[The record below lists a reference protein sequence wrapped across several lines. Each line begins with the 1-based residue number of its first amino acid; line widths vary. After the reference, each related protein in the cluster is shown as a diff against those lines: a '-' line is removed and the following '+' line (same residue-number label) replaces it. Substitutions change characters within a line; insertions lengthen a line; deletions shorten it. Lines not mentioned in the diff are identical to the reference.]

1 MDEDE
6 EDVTAMRVY
15 GLDNNN
21 ENVCVRIDNFT
32 PFVYLELPENVPWTA
47 SKAQQ
52 VGNKLDTMLGD
63 RKPLVKRL
71 MYKKRLYYAHLD
83 QKGRR
88 KKFPYLFLSFSHQSD
103 IRNMSY
109 KIRRPLNIIGI
120 GNIKVKMHEQDAS
133 PILQFVSY
141 RNVSTAGWIDFVG
154 KRIGKDDQIT
164 RCDHEFKVR
173 WKNVTPNTIPTVAA
187 PLIMGF
193 DIEVNSTNP
202 SAMPKAEKPG
212 DKVFQISCV
221 LFRHGDDEKNME
233 KCLLTL
239 GEPDPKTVGEDTEI
253 YMYETEHDL
262 LIGYTEF
269 IQEKNPNIIVGYNI
283 LNFDIPYMIDRAK
296 MNYCIFDFDQQGFN
310 RYGHAKE
317 KTIKWSSSAYG
328 NQTFQFLDAEG
339 RLYVDLLPLVKR
351 DYKMDNYKL
360 KTISTFFLGCVDP
373 NTPILTW
380 GGSKKLAKDIQ
391 IGDELIGD
399 DGTKRTV
406 QDICEGVD
414 DMYEIYQHKFD
425 NYIVNSQ
432 HILTFKISGHCSIYW
447 LDKKKMW
454 TMGWLD
460 MNKRK
465 FRFKSMSTTR
475 TTKTKEDVYED
486 MVKYRNTLDTNDILE
501 IKVKD
506 YLTLPD
512 SVKNK
517 LKGYKTSG
525 VQWKHQDVPI
535 DPYIF
540 GMWLGD
546 GDSDGRGFASQDKEL
561 IEKWESW
568 CSNNNAK
575 FEHSKRYNYRIKH
588 ISGKRCTPPLK
599 TILKK
604 HELFNNKHIPSIYLQ
619 NDRKTRL
626 SLLAGLIDTDGY
638 VGSNGRC
645 IIITQVRKELSEQI
659 LYLARSLGMSA
670 FCKKRHTK
678 WTWNNETK
686 YGYAYEVAISGEG
699 LEDIPTILGYKKCLK
714 RQQKK
719 DALVSGIKITH
730 IGKGPFNGWQIDGN
744 ERFLLGDFT
753 VTHNSTKDPL
763 SVKGIFKCY
772 RIGIKNKD
780 GVYSRQAQKAMG
792 IVGKYCLCEN
802 TRVSG
807 KHGSIPIENLYGENL
822 EVLSWNEKTDKLE
835 ISVQSNFFDN
845 GKKECIELE
854 LEDGRTIICTPD
866 HKLVTENGWINA
878 DDIPVG
884 GKVKVGPIL
893 PEVELDTNETIY
905 ARVLGYMIT
914 DGHISKQRCVGY
926 FGNLLDAQVFCDD
939 IKTLCGI
946 KPEIRKKSLDNCWLV
961 SLPKNMKYKLLT
973 ENWIKGGNRTGSK
986 ELLPDVSKW
995 SKSQIREFIAGM
1007 FGGDGWC
1014 PCYNK
1019 GDDKF
1024 TPIGLTQSRNNKNDI
1039 DEYVE
1044 KLSNMLKMFDISSSI
1059 RIAKRDNLFIGSLS
1073 LSMHDIEKFVTTIGY
1088 RYCYHKTIRSSI
1100 ATFYYRIKNKAIR
1113 AYKQFYDQVITSDMS
1128 IAGAYREY
1136 VNRYTYAPT
1145 YGTMKSWARKGF
1157 PTGRPDQACRSFPKV
1172 GQFLNRINVIKLF
1185 EGDDYHSYSLD
1196 KNCDTLPTFEL
1207 SLISKKSV
1215 GIKQV
1220 YDITVEDTH
1229 SFLANGIVAHNCVQD
1244 SALVIRLFNKLQT
1257 WIGLCEMAKTCNVP
1271 IFYLYTQG
1279 QQIKVYSQ
1287 LYKYCFT
1294 EDTKVSL
1301 VHGNVPIKM
1310 LEKNKDKVLSWDEKT
1325 DQIIQSKQVRFFN
1338 NGKHDCISLEF
1349 EDGRTITCTPDHL
1362 FADTNGKWIKAFDI
1376 KLGSRV
1382 KIGPVL
1388 PDVSIDTYETI
1399 LARILGYIVT
1409 DGHMSKHRNKSCA
1422 FLGTLLDADIFA
1434 NDIEKL
1440 CRFKPKIKKDTCKSN
1455 CFTVGIPVKVVDMI
1469 NNIDGIYCG
1478 NRTTSSNTCL
1488 PTDLAYWNK
1497 DRLRE
1502 FLGGLFGGDGWSCS
1516 YNKITNSFTQVGFT
1530 QSRTGEN
1537 CLQDY
1542 FQILASCL
1550 EKFDIQSKYNII
1562 LKNNNYV
1569 GSLIIQGTQ
1578 NLYNFVDKIGYRY
1591 CYNKTMRTSVAYMY
1605 YKLKDRVK
1613 KDKQDLFNRIL
1624 SLKNSGL
1631 TITMAYKKAIQN
1643 IPTSEYMPTV
1653 KSYIRYIKNGFV
1665 PHTNIVSYKFIKV
1678 SEFIELTGSNK
1689 CFMNEESYH
1698 SHQITKTQTY
1708 IPTFSLKLVGR
1719 KEELKQTVYDIEV
1732 ENTHSFMANGVVVHN
1747 CMYKN
1752 FVVEKD
1758 GYVPKDN
1765 EHYVGATV
1773 FEPKAGVYDRV
1784 IPFDFASLY
1793 PTTIIAYN
1801 IDYSTLVT
1809 DPSVPDSDCHV
1820 MEWEDHVG
1828 CLTKGTKITLGEYS
1842 MNIEDLTN
1850 YSDKILAYDGKNGLD
1865 YFNQTNFFDQGMKE
1879 CIELTFND
1887 GSTLKCTPDHRLLV
1901 GDGQWVEAQD
1911 IKLCQDKVNIGYS
1924 PPVYDISDKVLVID
1938 DYVFRG
1944 RELIIFYKLLGLLCA
1959 DGYCTKGR
1967 TILYSGHQI
1976 DIQNITRDL
1985 EYITKD
1991 KKSYSIRKEN
2001 YGWGIV
2007 IKGRFGEILRDLDG
2021 MLWGKKSTQKRT
2033 LPSILKNA
2041 SKGELCAFLSGLM
2054 GGDGHTFS
2062 FSEKAQSLGSIKLS
2076 WTSEDENI
2084 LDPIFNQLQEYF
2096 TKCGVQT
2103 SVYRIKTQTFIGI
2116 KSEDTLKFQEKIGF
2130 SYCVHK
2136 SMRLEAGCS
2145 YLRYREKTWEQ
2156 QKYIVERVSELKTT
2170 MSLEDATKKVVNDV
2184 KTNFPV
2190 YNEYYA
2196 NPSKSQIIDLL
2207 RAKKKWDKPMFSRE
2221 HFPGPIEYMTKINAL
2236 NIFDSYGVNKEE
2248 KSLPCIQ
2255 KTVIYKQ
2262 NIGIQQ
2268 TYDLE
2273 VESSHSFVA
2282 DGIVVHNCEHD
2293 KSVRKTKPK
2302 HVMCDKRYF
2311 RFLKEPKG
2319 VMPTVLQNL
2328 LDARAHTRKQIKVIN
2343 KILDKKDIDE
2353 KECKMVEELI
2363 PDVLKILTEK
2373 KKIATQR
2380 KDELKTL
2387 TEVLEKR
2394 QLAYKVSANSMY
2406 GAMGVTRG
2414 YLPFM
2419 PGAMATTAMGRK
2431 NIGIVAETIPKKFG
2445 GKLIYGDTDTLL
2457 PDSPLIVKNKN
2468 GDIEYRTMEEL
2479 SNGDWKLTI
2488 TGKEISPSQDGLLV
2502 WSDVGFTPIK
2512 YVIRHA
2518 ITKPLIRVTTHVG
2531 SVECTLDHSLL
2542 WENGEVAK
2550 ASDVKIGSKLCISEM
2565 PLPIDT
2571 PETPIYPNNL
2581 TNEKIK
2587 EYIIP
2592 DVFLCD
2598 SGLSAELAFAW
2609 GLFYADGSCGKYG
2622 TPSGIKTSWAINNKD
2637 DTLLDRCLNIL
2648 NKHEQ
2653 DLNFIIIDTMKSSG
2667 VNKLVPR
2674 SKNTYGCIVPFVNK
2688 YRNMFYDQ
2696 RRSKRIPN
2704 IIFNSPFEIRQ
2715 SFFMGYYAGDGSKK
2729 DPAISCSNKGAIGS
2743 AGLFYLMKTI
2753 GYKVSVN
2760 VRKDKPNIYK
2770 LTGSTPKEKFRYCSN
2785 QVKKIEPTSILNSII
2800 PLEKPIDFIPQPE
2813 YIYDIETENHHFAAG
2828 VGQLVVH
2835 NSNYIVFPHLET
2847 AAENWDH
2854 ALHVATEMTK
2864 MFPAPI
2870 CLEFE
2875 NEIYWRFFI
2884 LTKKRY
2890 MYKKCMRDGVVDEKI
2905 GKKGVL
2911 LARRDNSMFIR
2922 NAYETLIMMV
2932 FNRKTR
2938 EEILFYIIDIINKLC
2953 SHFYSYKDFIV
2964 TKSIGSHGGGQV
2976 VPFINE
2982 KGQKKGKMGDY
2993 TVPLL
2998 STEPKERERQFK
3010 LKNCNNAKDYYTHC
3024 LPAVV
3029 QLAERMRQRG
3039 QRVDPG
3045 TRLEYV
3051 ISDQGGHKAKQY
3063 VKVEDAIYFSQHSSV
3078 LKLDY
3083 MYYMKLMANPF
3094 DDVLNVLYNVDDG
3107 SKNAFQ
3113 KDFVLKQY
3121 KFRLNVR
3128 TKVLNELK
3136 DLIAHTVTFGK

>member
-52 VGNKLDTMLGD
+52 VGNKLDAMLGD

-360 KTISTFFLGCVDP
+360 KTISTFFLG
-373 NTPILTW
+373 
-380 GGSKKLAKDIQ
+380 S
-391 IGDELIGD
+391 
-399 DGTKRTV
+399 
-406 QDICEGVD
+406 
-414 DMYEIYQHKFD
+414 
-425 NYIVNSQ
+425 
-432 HILTFKISGHCSIYW
+432 
-447 LDKKKMW
+447 
-454 TMGWLD
+454 
-460 MNKRK
+460 
-465 FRFKSMSTTR
+465 
-475 TTKTKEDVYED
+475 TKE
-486 MVKYRNTLDTNDILE
+486 
-501 IKVKD
+501 
-506 YLTLPD
+506 
-512 SVKNK
+512 
-517 LKGYKTSG
+517 
-525 VQWKHQDVPI
+525 
-535 DPYIF
+535 
-540 GMWLGD
+540 
-546 GDSDGRGFASQDKEL
+546 
-561 IEKWESW
+561 
-568 CSNNNAK
+568 
-575 FEHSKRYNYRIKH
+575 
-588 ISGKRCTPPLK
+588 
-599 TILKK
+599 
-604 HELFNNKHIPSIYLQ
+604 
-619 NDRKTRL
+619 
-626 SLLAGLIDTDGY
+626 
-638 VGSNGRC
+638 
-645 IIITQVRKELSEQI
+645 
-659 LYLARSLGMSA
+659 
-670 FCKKRHTK
+670 
-678 WTWNNETK
+678 
-686 YGYAYEVAISGEG
+686 
-699 LEDIPTILGYKKCLK
+699 
-714 RQQKK
+714 
-719 DALVSGIKITH
+719 
-730 IGKGPFNGWQIDGN
+730 
-744 ERFLLGDFT
+744 
-753 VTHNSTKDPL
+753 PL

-961 SLPKNMKYKLLT
+961 SLPKNMKYKLLA

-1024 TPIGLTQSRNNKNDI
+1024 TPIGLTQSRNNKDDI

-1516 YNKITNSFTQVGFT
+1516 YNKITNSFTQLGFT
-1530 QSRTGEN
+1530 QSRTDEN

-1653 KSYIRYIKNGFV
+1653 KSYMRYIKNGFV

-1752 FVVEKD
+1752 IVVEKD

-1828 CLTKGTKITLGEYS
+1828 
-1842 MNIEDLTN
+1842 
-1850 YSDKILAYDGKNGLD
+1850 
-1865 YFNQTNFFDQGMKE
+1865 
-1879 CIELTFND
+1879 
-1887 GSTLKCTPDHRLLV
+1887 
-1901 GDGQWVEAQD
+1901 
-1911 IKLCQDKVNIGYS
+1911 
-1924 PPVYDISDKVLVID
+1924 
-1938 DYVFRG
+1938 
-1944 RELIIFYKLLGLLCA
+1944 
-1959 DGYCTKGR
+1959 
-1967 TILYSGHQI
+1967 
-1976 DIQNITRDL
+1976 
-1985 EYITKD
+1985 
-1991 KKSYSIRKEN
+1991 
-2001 YGWGIV
+2001 
-2007 IKGRFGEILRDLDG
+2007 
-2021 MLWGKKSTQKRT
+2021 
-2033 LPSILKNA
+2033 
-2041 SKGELCAFLSGLM
+2041 
-2054 GGDGHTFS
+2054 
-2062 FSEKAQSLGSIKLS
+2062 
-2076 WTSEDENI
+2076 
-2084 LDPIFNQLQEYF
+2084 
-2096 TKCGVQT
+2096 
-2103 SVYRIKTQTFIGI
+2103 
-2116 KSEDTLKFQEKIGF
+2116 
-2130 SYCVHK
+2130 
-2136 SMRLEAGCS
+2136 
-2145 YLRYREKTWEQ
+2145 
-2156 QKYIVERVSELKTT
+2156 
-2170 MSLEDATKKVVNDV
+2170 
-2184 KTNFPV
+2184 
-2190 YNEYYA
+2190 
-2196 NPSKSQIIDLL
+2196 
-2207 RAKKKWDKPMFSRE
+2207 
-2221 HFPGPIEYMTKINAL
+2221 
-2236 NIFDSYGVNKEE
+2236 
-2248 KSLPCIQ
+2248 
-2255 KTVIYKQ
+2255 
-2262 NIGIQQ
+2262 
-2268 TYDLE
+2268 
-2273 VESSHSFVA
+2273 
-2282 DGIVVHNCEHD
+2282 CEHD

-2373 KKIATQR
+2373 KKIPTQR

-2445 GKLIYGDTDTLL
+2445 GKLIYGDTD
-2457 PDSPLIVKNKN
+2457 
-2468 GDIEYRTMEEL
+2468 
-2479 SNGDWKLTI
+2479 
-2488 TGKEISPSQDGLLV
+2488 
-2502 WSDVGFTPIK
+2502 
-2512 YVIRHA
+2512 
-2518 ITKPLIRVTTHVG
+2518 
-2531 SVECTLDHSLL
+2531 
-2542 WENGEVAK
+2542 
-2550 ASDVKIGSKLCISEM
+2550 
-2565 PLPIDT
+2565 
-2571 PETPIYPNNL
+2571 
-2581 TNEKIK
+2581 
-2587 EYIIP
+2587 
-2592 DVFLCD
+2592 
-2598 SGLSAELAFAW
+2598 
-2609 GLFYADGSCGKYG
+2609 
-2622 TPSGIKTSWAINNKD
+2622 
-2637 DTLLDRCLNIL
+2637 
-2648 NKHEQ
+2648 
-2653 DLNFIIIDTMKSSG
+2653 
-2667 VNKLVPR
+2667 
-2674 SKNTYGCIVPFVNK
+2674 
-2688 YRNMFYDQ
+2688 
-2696 RRSKRIPN
+2696 
-2704 IIFNSPFEIRQ
+2704 
-2715 SFFMGYYAGDGSKK
+2715 
-2729 DPAISCSNKGAIGS
+2729 
-2743 AGLFYLMKTI
+2743 
-2753 GYKVSVN
+2753 
-2760 VRKDKPNIYK
+2760 
-2770 LTGSTPKEKFRYCSN
+2770 
-2785 QVKKIEPTSILNSII
+2785 
-2800 PLEKPIDFIPQPE
+2800 
-2813 YIYDIETENHHFAAG
+2813 
-2828 VGQLVVH
+2828 
-2835 NSNYIVFPHLET
+2835 SNYIVFPHLET

-2854 ALHVATEMTK
+2854 ALHVATEVTK
-2864 MFPAPI
+2864 MFPTPI

-2964 TKSIGSHGGGQV
+2964 TKSIGNHGGGQV

-3136 DLIAHTVTFGK
+3136 DLIAPTVTFGK

>member
-1 MDEDE
+1 MEKFTMFPYSWHMDEDE

-52 VGNKLDTMLGD
+52 VGNKLDAMLGD

-360 KTISTFFLGCVDP
+360 KTISTLFLG
-373 NTPILTW
+373 
-380 GGSKKLAKDIQ
+380 
-391 IGDELIGD
+391 
-399 DGTKRTV
+399 
-406 QDICEGVD
+406 
-414 DMYEIYQHKFD
+414 
-425 NYIVNSQ
+425 
-432 HILTFKISGHCSIYW
+432 
-447 LDKKKMW
+447 
-454 TMGWLD
+454 
-460 MNKRK
+460 
-465 FRFKSMSTTR
+465 
-475 TTKTKEDVYED
+475 
-486 MVKYRNTLDTNDILE
+486 
-501 IKVKD
+501 
-506 YLTLPD
+506 
-512 SVKNK
+512 
-517 LKGYKTSG
+517 
-525 VQWKHQDVPI
+525 
-535 DPYIF
+535 
-540 GMWLGD
+540 
-546 GDSDGRGFASQDKEL
+546 
-561 IEKWESW
+561 
-568 CSNNNAK
+568 
-575 FEHSKRYNYRIKH
+575 
-588 ISGKRCTPPLK
+588 
-599 TILKK
+599 
-604 HELFNNKHIPSIYLQ
+604 
-619 NDRKTRL
+619 
-626 SLLAGLIDTDGY
+626 
-638 VGSNGRC
+638 
-645 IIITQVRKELSEQI
+645 
-659 LYLARSLGMSA
+659 
-670 FCKKRHTK
+670 
-678 WTWNNETK
+678 
-686 YGYAYEVAISGEG
+686 
-699 LEDIPTILGYKKCLK
+699 
-714 RQQKK
+714 
-719 DALVSGIKITH
+719 
-730 IGKGPFNGWQIDGN
+730 
-744 ERFLLGDFT
+744 
-753 VTHNSTKDPL
+753 STKDPL

-792 IVGKYCLCEN
+792 IVGKY
-802 TRVSG
+802 
-807 KHGSIPIENLYGENL
+807 
-822 EVLSWNEKTDKLE
+822 
-835 ISVQSNFFDN
+835 
-845 GKKECIELE
+845 
-854 LEDGRTIICTPD
+854 
-866 HKLVTENGWINA
+866 
-878 DDIPVG
+878 
-884 GKVKVGPIL
+884 
-893 PEVELDTNETIY
+893 
-905 ARVLGYMIT
+905 
-914 DGHISKQRCVGY
+914 
-926 FGNLLDAQVFCDD
+926 
-939 IKTLCGI
+939 
-946 KPEIRKKSLDNCWLV
+946 
-961 SLPKNMKYKLLT
+961 
-973 ENWIKGGNRTGSK
+973 
-986 ELLPDVSKW
+986 
-995 SKSQIREFIAGM
+995 
-1007 FGGDGWC
+1007 
-1014 PCYNK
+1014 
-1019 GDDKF
+1019 
-1024 TPIGLTQSRNNKNDI
+1024 
-1039 DEYVE
+1039 
-1044 KLSNMLKMFDISSSI
+1044 
-1059 RIAKRDNLFIGSLS
+1059 
-1073 LSMHDIEKFVTTIGY
+1073 
-1088 RYCYHKTIRSSI
+1088 
-1100 ATFYYRIKNKAIR
+1100 
-1113 AYKQFYDQVITSDMS
+1113 
-1128 IAGAYREY
+1128 
-1136 VNRYTYAPT
+1136 
-1145 YGTMKSWARKGF
+1145 
-1157 PTGRPDQACRSFPKV
+1157 
-1172 GQFLNRINVIKLF
+1172 
-1185 EGDDYHSYSLD
+1185 
-1196 KNCDTLPTFEL
+1196 
-1207 SLISKKSV
+1207 
-1215 GIKQV
+1215 
-1220 YDITVEDTH
+1220 
-1229 SFLANGIVAHNCVQD
+1229 CVQD

-1469 NNIDGIYCG
+1469 NNIDGIYCD

-1488 PTDLAYWNK
+1488 PTDLAYWNN

-1530 QSRTGEN
+1530 QSRTDEN

-1653 KSYIRYIKNGFV
+1653 KSYMRYIKNGFV

-1924 PPVYDISDKVLVID
+1924 PPVYDISDEVLVID

-2076 WTSEDENI
+2076 WTSEDENM

-2156 QKYIVERVSELKTT
+2156 QKYIVERVRELKTT

-2248 KSLPCIQ
+2248 KSVPCIQ

-2363 PDVLKILTEK
+2363 PDVLKTLTEK
-2373 KKIATQR
+2373 KKIPTQR

-2445 GKLIYGDTDTLL
+2445 GKLIYGDTD
-2457 PDSPLIVKNKN
+2457 
-2468 GDIEYRTMEEL
+2468 
-2479 SNGDWKLTI
+2479 
-2488 TGKEISPSQDGLLV
+2488 
-2502 WSDVGFTPIK
+2502 
-2512 YVIRHA
+2512 
-2518 ITKPLIRVTTHVG
+2518 
-2531 SVECTLDHSLL
+2531 
-2542 WENGEVAK
+2542 
-2550 ASDVKIGSKLCISEM
+2550 
-2565 PLPIDT
+2565 
-2571 PETPIYPNNL
+2571 
-2581 TNEKIK
+2581 
-2587 EYIIP
+2587 
-2592 DVFLCD
+2592 
-2598 SGLSAELAFAW
+2598 
-2609 GLFYADGSCGKYG
+2609 
-2622 TPSGIKTSWAINNKD
+2622 
-2637 DTLLDRCLNIL
+2637 
-2648 NKHEQ
+2648 
-2653 DLNFIIIDTMKSSG
+2653 
-2667 VNKLVPR
+2667 
-2674 SKNTYGCIVPFVNK
+2674 
-2688 YRNMFYDQ
+2688 
-2696 RRSKRIPN
+2696 
-2704 IIFNSPFEIRQ
+2704 
-2715 SFFMGYYAGDGSKK
+2715 
-2729 DPAISCSNKGAIGS
+2729 
-2743 AGLFYLMKTI
+2743 
-2753 GYKVSVN
+2753 
-2760 VRKDKPNIYK
+2760 
-2770 LTGSTPKEKFRYCSN
+2770 
-2785 QVKKIEPTSILNSII
+2785 
-2800 PLEKPIDFIPQPE
+2800 
-2813 YIYDIETENHHFAAG
+2813 
-2828 VGQLVVH
+2828 
-2835 NSNYIVFPHLET
+2835 SNYIVFPHLET

-2854 ALHVATEMTK
+2854 ALHVATEVTK

-2875 NEIYWRFFI
+2875 KEIYWRFFI

-3128 TKVLNELK
+3128 AKVLNELK
-3136 DLIAHTVTFGK
+3136 DLIAPTVTFGK

>member
-1 MDEDE
+1 MEKFTMFPYSWHMDEDE
-6 EDVTAMRVY
+6 EDVTAIRVY

-32 PFVYLELPENVPWTA
+32 PFVYLELPENVPWTD

-52 VGNKLDTMLGD
+52 VGNKLDAMLGD

-360 KTISTFFLGCVDP
+360 KTISTFFLG
-373 NTPILTW
+373 
-380 GGSKKLAKDIQ
+380 
-391 IGDELIGD
+391 
-399 DGTKRTV
+399 
-406 QDICEGVD
+406 
-414 DMYEIYQHKFD
+414 
-425 NYIVNSQ
+425 
-432 HILTFKISGHCSIYW
+432 
-447 LDKKKMW
+447 
-454 TMGWLD
+454 
-460 MNKRK
+460 
-465 FRFKSMSTTR
+465 
-475 TTKTKEDVYED
+475 
-486 MVKYRNTLDTNDILE
+486 
-501 IKVKD
+501 
-506 YLTLPD
+506 
-512 SVKNK
+512 
-517 LKGYKTSG
+517 
-525 VQWKHQDVPI
+525 
-535 DPYIF
+535 
-540 GMWLGD
+540 
-546 GDSDGRGFASQDKEL
+546 
-561 IEKWESW
+561 
-568 CSNNNAK
+568 
-575 FEHSKRYNYRIKH
+575 
-588 ISGKRCTPPLK
+588 
-599 TILKK
+599 
-604 HELFNNKHIPSIYLQ
+604 
-619 NDRKTRL
+619 
-626 SLLAGLIDTDGY
+626 
-638 VGSNGRC
+638 
-645 IIITQVRKELSEQI
+645 
-659 LYLARSLGMSA
+659 
-670 FCKKRHTK
+670 
-678 WTWNNETK
+678 
-686 YGYAYEVAISGEG
+686 
-699 LEDIPTILGYKKCLK
+699 
-714 RQQKK
+714 
-719 DALVSGIKITH
+719 
-730 IGKGPFNGWQIDGN
+730 
-744 ERFLLGDFT
+744 
-753 VTHNSTKDPL
+753 STKDPL

-961 SLPKNMKYKLLT
+961 SLPKNMKYKLLA

-1024 TPIGLTQSRNNKNDI
+1024 TPIGLTQSRNNKDDI

-1172 GQFLNRINVIKLF
+1172 GQFLNRMNVIKLF

-1244 SALVIRLFNKLQT
+1244 SALVIRLFNKLRT

-1287 LYKYCFT
+1287 LYKY
-1294 EDTKVSL
+1294 
-1301 VHGNVPIKM
+1301 
-1310 LEKNKDKVLSWDEKT
+1310 
-1325 DQIIQSKQVRFFN
+1325 
-1338 NGKHDCISLEF
+1338 
-1349 EDGRTITCTPDHL
+1349 
-1362 FADTNGKWIKAFDI
+1362 
-1376 KLGSRV
+1376 
-1382 KIGPVL
+1382 
-1388 PDVSIDTYETI
+1388 
-1399 LARILGYIVT
+1399 
-1409 DGHMSKHRNKSCA
+1409 
-1422 FLGTLLDADIFA
+1422 
-1434 NDIEKL
+1434 
-1440 CRFKPKIKKDTCKSN
+1440 
-1455 CFTVGIPVKVVDMI
+1455 
-1469 NNIDGIYCG
+1469 
-1478 NRTTSSNTCL
+1478 
-1488 PTDLAYWNK
+1488 
-1497 DRLRE
+1497 
-1502 FLGGLFGGDGWSCS
+1502 
-1516 YNKITNSFTQVGFT
+1516 
-1530 QSRTGEN
+1530 
-1537 CLQDY
+1537 
-1542 FQILASCL
+1542 
-1550 EKFDIQSKYNII
+1550 
-1562 LKNNNYV
+1562 
-1569 GSLIIQGTQ
+1569 
-1578 NLYNFVDKIGYRY
+1578 
-1591 CYNKTMRTSVAYMY
+1591 
-1605 YKLKDRVK
+1605 
-1613 KDKQDLFNRIL
+1613 
-1624 SLKNSGL
+1624 
-1631 TITMAYKKAIQN
+1631 
-1643 IPTSEYMPTV
+1643 
-1653 KSYIRYIKNGFV
+1653 
-1665 PHTNIVSYKFIKV
+1665 
-1678 SEFIELTGSNK
+1678 
-1689 CFMNEESYH
+1689 
-1698 SHQITKTQTY
+1698 
-1708 IPTFSLKLVGR
+1708 
-1719 KEELKQTVYDIEV
+1719 
-1732 ENTHSFMANGVVVHN
+1732 

-1828 CLTKGTKITLGEYS
+1828 
-1842 MNIEDLTN
+1842 
-1850 YSDKILAYDGKNGLD
+1850 
-1865 YFNQTNFFDQGMKE
+1865 
-1879 CIELTFND
+1879 
-1887 GSTLKCTPDHRLLV
+1887 
-1901 GDGQWVEAQD
+1901 
-1911 IKLCQDKVNIGYS
+1911 
-1924 PPVYDISDKVLVID
+1924 
-1938 DYVFRG
+1938 
-1944 RELIIFYKLLGLLCA
+1944 
-1959 DGYCTKGR
+1959 
-1967 TILYSGHQI
+1967 
-1976 DIQNITRDL
+1976 
-1985 EYITKD
+1985 
-1991 KKSYSIRKEN
+1991 
-2001 YGWGIV
+2001 
-2007 IKGRFGEILRDLDG
+2007 
-2021 MLWGKKSTQKRT
+2021 
-2033 LPSILKNA
+2033 
-2041 SKGELCAFLSGLM
+2041 
-2054 GGDGHTFS
+2054 
-2062 FSEKAQSLGSIKLS
+2062 
-2076 WTSEDENI
+2076 
-2084 LDPIFNQLQEYF
+2084 
-2096 TKCGVQT
+2096 
-2103 SVYRIKTQTFIGI
+2103 
-2116 KSEDTLKFQEKIGF
+2116 
-2130 SYCVHK
+2130 
-2136 SMRLEAGCS
+2136 
-2145 YLRYREKTWEQ
+2145 
-2156 QKYIVERVSELKTT
+2156 
-2170 MSLEDATKKVVNDV
+2170 
-2184 KTNFPV
+2184 
-2190 YNEYYA
+2190 
-2196 NPSKSQIIDLL
+2196 
-2207 RAKKKWDKPMFSRE
+2207 
-2221 HFPGPIEYMTKINAL
+2221 
-2236 NIFDSYGVNKEE
+2236 
-2248 KSLPCIQ
+2248 
-2255 KTVIYKQ
+2255 
-2262 NIGIQQ
+2262 
-2268 TYDLE
+2268 
-2273 VESSHSFVA
+2273 
-2282 DGIVVHNCEHD
+2282 CEHD

-2373 KKIATQR
+2373 KKIPTQR

-2587 EYIIP
+2587 EYVIP

-2622 TPSGIKTSWAINNKD
+2622 TPSGVKTSWAINNKD

-2854 ALHVATEMTK
+2854 ALHVATEVTK

-2964 TKSIGSHGGGQV
+2964 TKSVGSHGGGQV

-3136 DLIAHTVTFGK
+3136 DLIAPTVTFGK

>member
-52 VGNKLDTMLGD
+52 VGNKLDAMLGD

-109 KIRRPLNIIGI
+109 RIRRPLNIIGI

-133 PILQFVSY
+133 PILQFISY

-154 KRIGKDDQIT
+154 KRIGKDDKIT
-164 RCDHEFKVR
+164 LCDHEFKVR

-283 LNFDIPYMIDRAK
+283 LNFDIPYMINRAK
-296 MNYCIFDFDQQGFN
+296 MNYCIVDFDQQGFN

-414 DMYEIYQHKFD
+414 DMYEIHQHKFD

-432 HILTFKISGHCSIYW
+432 HILTFNISGNCNIYW

-454 TMGWLD
+454 TMDWFD

-475 TTKTKEDVYED
+475 TTKTKEEVYED

-546 GDSDGRGFASQDKEL
+546 GDSDGRGFTSQDKKL

-575 FEHSKRYNYRIKH
+575 VEHIQRYNYRIKH
-588 ISGKRCTPPLK
+588 ISEKRCTPPLK

-645 IIITQVRKELSEQI
+645 IIITQVKKELSEQI

-670 FCKKRHTK
+670 FCKERHTK
-678 WTWNNETK
+678 WTWNDTK
-686 YGYAYEVAISGEG
+686 YGYAYKVAISGEG

-780 GVYSRQAQKAMG
+780 GVYSRQAKKAMG
-792 IVGKYCLCEN
+792 IC
-802 TRVSG
+802 
-807 KHGSIPIENLYGENL
+807 
-822 EVLSWNEKTDKLE
+822 
-835 ISVQSNFFDN
+835 
-845 GKKECIELE
+845 
-854 LEDGRTIICTPD
+854 GR
-866 HKLVTENGWINA
+866 
-878 DDIPVG
+878 
-884 GKVKVGPIL
+884 
-893 PEVELDTNETIY
+893 Y
-905 ARVLGYMIT
+905 
-914 DGHISKQRCVGY
+914 
-926 FGNLLDAQVFCDD
+926 
-939 IKTLCGI
+939 
-946 KPEIRKKSLDNCWLV
+946 
-961 SLPKNMKYKLLT
+961 
-973 ENWIKGGNRTGSK
+973 
-986 ELLPDVSKW
+986 
-995 SKSQIREFIAGM
+995 
-1007 FGGDGWC
+1007 
-1014 PCYNK
+1014 
-1019 GDDKF
+1019 
-1024 TPIGLTQSRNNKNDI
+1024 
-1039 DEYVE
+1039 
-1044 KLSNMLKMFDISSSI
+1044 
-1059 RIAKRDNLFIGSLS
+1059 
-1073 LSMHDIEKFVTTIGY
+1073 
-1088 RYCYHKTIRSSI
+1088 
-1100 ATFYYRIKNKAIR
+1100 
-1113 AYKQFYDQVITSDMS
+1113 
-1128 IAGAYREY
+1128 
-1136 VNRYTYAPT
+1136 
-1145 YGTMKSWARKGF
+1145 
-1157 PTGRPDQACRSFPKV
+1157 
-1172 GQFLNRINVIKLF
+1172 
-1185 EGDDYHSYSLD
+1185 
-1196 KNCDTLPTFEL
+1196 
-1207 SLISKKSV
+1207 
-1215 GIKQV
+1215 
-1220 YDITVEDTH
+1220 
-1229 SFLANGIVAHNCVQD
+1229 CVQD

-1257 WIGLCEMAKTCNVP
+1257 WIGLCEMARTCNVP

-1310 LEKNKDKVLSWDEKT
+1310 LCKNKNKVLSWDEKT
-1325 DQIIQSKQVRFFN
+1325 DQIVQSNQERFFN
-1338 NGKHDCISLEF
+1338 NGKHNCISLEF

-1362 FADTNGKWIKAFDI
+1362 FAGADGKWVKAMDI

-1388 PDVSIDTYETI
+1388 PDISIDTHETI
-1399 LARILGYIVT
+1399 LSRILGYIIT
-1409 DGHMSKHRNKSCA
+1409 DGHISKHRNKSCA
-1422 FLGTLLDADIFA
+1422 FLGTMLDADIFA

-1440 CRFKPKIKKDTCKSN
+1440 CGFKPKIKKDTNKSN
-1455 CFTVGIPVKVVDMI
+1455 CFTVGIPVKVIDMI
-1469 NNIDGIYCG
+1469 NKIDGIYCG
-1478 NRTTSSNTCL
+1478 NRTTSTKTCL
-1488 PTDLAYWNK
+1488 PVNLLSWNK

-1530 QSRTGEN
+1530 QSRTYAS
-1537 CLQDY
+1537 CIHDY
-1542 FQILASCL
+1542 FQLLVSCL
-1550 EKFDIQSKYNII
+1550 EKFDIQSKYIII
-1562 LKNNNYV
+1562 LKNDNYV
-1569 GSLIIQGTQ
+1569 GSLTIQGVQ

-1605 YKLKDRVK
+1605 YKVRDQVK
-1613 KDKQDLFNRIL
+1613 KDKQVLFNKII
-1624 SLKNSGL
+1624 SFKNSGL
-1631 TITMAYKKAIQN
+1631 TIKTAYKNAIQN
-1643 IPTSEYMPTV
+1643 IPTSEYMPPL
-1653 KSYIRYIKNGFV
+1653 KSYMRYIKIGFV
-1665 PHTNIVSYKFIKV
+1665 PQTNIVSYNFIKV
-1678 SEFIELTGSNK
+1678 SEFLELTGSNK
-1689 CFMNEESYH
+1689 CFMNKELYN
-1698 SHQITKTQTY
+1698 SHIITKTQTSL
-1708 IPTFSLKLVGR
+1708 PTFSLKLVRR
-1719 KEELKQTVYDIEV
+1719 KEELNQTVYDIKV

-1747 CMYKN
+1747 CMYNN

-1758 GYVPKDN
+1758 GYIPKDN

-1784 IPFDFASLY
+1784 LPFDFASLY

-1809 DPSVPDSDCHV
+1809 DPSIPDSDCHV
-1820 MEWEDHVG
+1820 MEWEDH
-1828 CLTKGTKITLGEYS
+1828 C
-1842 MNIEDLTN
+1842 
-1850 YSDKILAYDGKNGLD
+1850 
-1865 YFNQTNFFDQGMKE
+1865 
-1879 CIELTFND
+1879 
-1887 GSTLKCTPDHRLLV
+1887 
-1901 GDGQWVEAQD
+1901 
-1911 IKLCQDKVNIGYS
+1911 
-1924 PPVYDISDKVLVID
+1924 
-1938 DYVFRG
+1938 
-1944 RELIIFYKLLGLLCA
+1944 
-1959 DGYCTKGR
+1959 
-1967 TILYSGHQI
+1967 
-1976 DIQNITRDL
+1976 
-1985 EYITKD
+1985 
-1991 KKSYSIRKEN
+1991 
-2001 YGWGIV
+2001 
-2007 IKGRFGEILRDLDG
+2007 
-2021 MLWGKKSTQKRT
+2021 
-2033 LPSILKNA
+2033 
-2041 SKGELCAFLSGLM
+2041 
-2054 GGDGHTFS
+2054 
-2062 FSEKAQSLGSIKLS
+2062 
-2076 WTSEDENI
+2076 
-2084 LDPIFNQLQEYF
+2084 
-2096 TKCGVQT
+2096 
-2103 SVYRIKTQTFIGI
+2103 
-2116 KSEDTLKFQEKIGF
+2116 
-2130 SYCVHK
+2130 
-2136 SMRLEAGCS
+2136 GCS
-2145 YLRYREKTWEQ
+2145 
-2156 QKYIVERVSELKTT
+2156 
-2170 MSLEDATKKVVNDV
+2170 
-2184 KTNFPV
+2184 
-2190 YNEYYA
+2190 
-2196 NPSKSQIIDLL
+2196 
-2207 RAKKKWDKPMFSRE
+2207 
-2221 HFPGPIEYMTKINAL
+2221 
-2236 NIFDSYGVNKEE
+2236 
-2248 KSLPCIQ
+2248 
-2255 KTVIYKQ
+2255 
-2262 NIGIQQ
+2262 
-2268 TYDLE
+2268 
-2273 VESSHSFVA
+2273 
-2282 DGIVVHNCEHD
+2282 HD

-2328 LDARAHTRKQIKVIN
+2328 LDARTHTRKQIKVIK
-2343 KILDKKDIDE
+2343 KIIGGDKIDE
-2353 KECKMVEELI
+2353 KEQDLVYELI
-2363 PDVLKILTEK
+2363 SDVLDMLKKDIEIPEK
-2373 KKIATQR
+2373 RCT
-2380 KDELKTL
+2380 DLKTL
-2387 TEVLEKR
+2387 MDVLNKR

-2419 PGAMATTAMGRK
+2419 PGAMCTTAMGRK
-2431 NIGIVAETIPKKFG
+2431 NIKIVAKTIPEKFG
-2445 GKLIYGDTDTLL
+2445 GELIYGDTD
-2457 PDSPLIVKNKN
+2457 
-2468 GDIEYRTMEEL
+2468 
-2479 SNGDWKLTI
+2479 
-2488 TGKEISPSQDGLLV
+2488 
-2502 WSDVGFTPIK
+2502 
-2512 YVIRHA
+2512 
-2518 ITKPLIRVTTHVG
+2518 
-2531 SVECTLDHSLL
+2531 
-2542 WENGEVAK
+2542 
-2550 ASDVKIGSKLCISEM
+2550 
-2565 PLPIDT
+2565 
-2571 PETPIYPNNL
+2571 
-2581 TNEKIK
+2581 
-2587 EYIIP
+2587 
-2592 DVFLCD
+2592 
-2598 SGLSAELAFAW
+2598 
-2609 GLFYADGSCGKYG
+2609 
-2622 TPSGIKTSWAINNKD
+2622 
-2637 DTLLDRCLNIL
+2637 
-2648 NKHEQ
+2648 
-2653 DLNFIIIDTMKSSG
+2653 
-2667 VNKLVPR
+2667 
-2674 SKNTYGCIVPFVNK
+2674 
-2688 YRNMFYDQ
+2688 
-2696 RRSKRIPN
+2696 
-2704 IIFNSPFEIRQ
+2704 
-2715 SFFMGYYAGDGSKK
+2715 
-2729 DPAISCSNKGAIGS
+2729 
-2743 AGLFYLMKTI
+2743 
-2753 GYKVSVN
+2753 
-2760 VRKDKPNIYK
+2760 
-2770 LTGSTPKEKFRYCSN
+2770 
-2785 QVKKIEPTSILNSII
+2785 
-2800 PLEKPIDFIPQPE
+2800 
-2813 YIYDIETENHHFAAG
+2813 
-2828 VGQLVVH
+2828 
-2835 NSNYIVFPHLET
+2835 SNYIIFPKLKT
-2847 AAENWDH
+2847 AEENWDY
-2854 ALHVATEMTK
+2854 AEHVASEVTK

-2870 CLEFE
+2870 KLEFE
-2875 NEIYWRFFI
+2875 EEIYWRFFI

-2890 MYKKCMRDGVVDEKI
+2890 MYKKCYRDGVVDQKI

-2922 NAYETLIMMV
+2922 NAYEELIMMV
-2932 FNRKTR
+2932 FNRATR
-2938 EEILFYIIDIINKLC
+2938 EEILYYVIDILNKLC
-2953 SHFYSYKDFIV
+2953 SHFYSYRDFVV

-2982 KGQKKGKMGDY
+2982 KGKKKGKMGDY

-2998 STEPKERERQFK
+2998 STEDKEMKRQFK
-3010 LKNCNNAKDYYTHC
+3010 LKNCNNKKDYYIHC

-3051 ISDQGGHKAKQY
+3051 ISSQGGHKAKQY
-3063 VKVEDAIYFSQHSSV
+3063 VKVEDATYFGQHSSV

-3083 MYYMKLMANPF
+3083 MYYLKLMGNPF
-3094 DDVLNVLYNVDDG
+3094 DDVLNILYDRDDG
-3107 SKNAFQ
+3107 SKYKFK
-3113 KDFVLKQY
+3113 KDLVLNQY
-3121 KFRLNVR
+3121 KYRLRVR
-3128 TKVLNELK
+3128 TKVLEDLTELFHPKITFRMNEYEY
-3136 DLIAHTVTFGK
+3136 

>member
-1 MDEDE
+1 MEKFTMFPYSWHMDEDE
-6 EDVTAMRVY
+6 EDFTAIRVY

-32 PFVYLELPENVPWTA
+32 PFVYLELPENVPWTV

-414 DMYEIYQHKFD
+414 DMYEIHQHKFD

-486 MVKYRNTLDTNDILE
+486 MVNYRNTLDTNDILE

-575 FEHSKRYNYRIKH
+575 VEHSKRYNYRIKH
-588 ISGKRCTPPLK
+588 ISGQRCTPPLK

-719 DALVSGIKITH
+719 DSLVSGIKITH
-730 IGKGPFNGWQIDGN
+730 IGKGSFNGWQIDGN

-835 ISVQSNFFDN
+835 ISVQSNFLDN

-961 SLPKNMKYKLLT
+961 SLPKNMKYKLLA

-1024 TPIGLTQSRNNKNDI
+1024 TPIGLTQSRNNKDDI

-1172 GQFLNRINVIKLF
+1172 GQFLNRMNVIKLF

-1244 SALVIRLFNKLQT
+1244 SALVIRLFNKLRT

-1287 LYKYCFT
+1287 LYKY
-1294 EDTKVSL
+1294 
-1301 VHGNVPIKM
+1301 
-1310 LEKNKDKVLSWDEKT
+1310 
-1325 DQIIQSKQVRFFN
+1325 
-1338 NGKHDCISLEF
+1338 
-1349 EDGRTITCTPDHL
+1349 
-1362 FADTNGKWIKAFDI
+1362 
-1376 KLGSRV
+1376 
-1382 KIGPVL
+1382 
-1388 PDVSIDTYETI
+1388 
-1399 LARILGYIVT
+1399 
-1409 DGHMSKHRNKSCA
+1409 
-1422 FLGTLLDADIFA
+1422 
-1434 NDIEKL
+1434 
-1440 CRFKPKIKKDTCKSN
+1440 
-1455 CFTVGIPVKVVDMI
+1455 
-1469 NNIDGIYCG
+1469 
-1478 NRTTSSNTCL
+1478 
-1488 PTDLAYWNK
+1488 
-1497 DRLRE
+1497 
-1502 FLGGLFGGDGWSCS
+1502 
-1516 YNKITNSFTQVGFT
+1516 
-1530 QSRTGEN
+1530 
-1537 CLQDY
+1537 
-1542 FQILASCL
+1542 
-1550 EKFDIQSKYNII
+1550 
-1562 LKNNNYV
+1562 
-1569 GSLIIQGTQ
+1569 
-1578 NLYNFVDKIGYRY
+1578 
-1591 CYNKTMRTSVAYMY
+1591 
-1605 YKLKDRVK
+1605 
-1613 KDKQDLFNRIL
+1613 
-1624 SLKNSGL
+1624 
-1631 TITMAYKKAIQN
+1631 
-1643 IPTSEYMPTV
+1643 
-1653 KSYIRYIKNGFV
+1653 
-1665 PHTNIVSYKFIKV
+1665 
-1678 SEFIELTGSNK
+1678 
-1689 CFMNEESYH
+1689 
-1698 SHQITKTQTY
+1698 
-1708 IPTFSLKLVGR
+1708 
-1719 KEELKQTVYDIEV
+1719 
-1732 ENTHSFMANGVVVHN
+1732 

-1828 CLTKGTKITLGEYS
+1828 
-1842 MNIEDLTN
+1842 
-1850 YSDKILAYDGKNGLD
+1850 
-1865 YFNQTNFFDQGMKE
+1865 
-1879 CIELTFND
+1879 
-1887 GSTLKCTPDHRLLV
+1887 
-1901 GDGQWVEAQD
+1901 
-1911 IKLCQDKVNIGYS
+1911 
-1924 PPVYDISDKVLVID
+1924 
-1938 DYVFRG
+1938 
-1944 RELIIFYKLLGLLCA
+1944 
-1959 DGYCTKGR
+1959 
-1967 TILYSGHQI
+1967 
-1976 DIQNITRDL
+1976 
-1985 EYITKD
+1985 
-1991 KKSYSIRKEN
+1991 
-2001 YGWGIV
+2001 
-2007 IKGRFGEILRDLDG
+2007 
-2021 MLWGKKSTQKRT
+2021 
-2033 LPSILKNA
+2033 
-2041 SKGELCAFLSGLM
+2041 
-2054 GGDGHTFS
+2054 
-2062 FSEKAQSLGSIKLS
+2062 
-2076 WTSEDENI
+2076 
-2084 LDPIFNQLQEYF
+2084 
-2096 TKCGVQT
+2096 
-2103 SVYRIKTQTFIGI
+2103 
-2116 KSEDTLKFQEKIGF
+2116 
-2130 SYCVHK
+2130 
-2136 SMRLEAGCS
+2136 
-2145 YLRYREKTWEQ
+2145 
-2156 QKYIVERVSELKTT
+2156 
-2170 MSLEDATKKVVNDV
+2170 
-2184 KTNFPV
+2184 
-2190 YNEYYA
+2190 
-2196 NPSKSQIIDLL
+2196 
-2207 RAKKKWDKPMFSRE
+2207 
-2221 HFPGPIEYMTKINAL
+2221 
-2236 NIFDSYGVNKEE
+2236 
-2248 KSLPCIQ
+2248 
-2255 KTVIYKQ
+2255 
-2262 NIGIQQ
+2262 
-2268 TYDLE
+2268 
-2273 VESSHSFVA
+2273 
-2282 DGIVVHNCEHD
+2282 CEHD

-2373 KKIATQR
+2373 KKIPTQR
-2380 KDELKTL
+2380 NDELKTL

-2445 GKLIYGDTDTLL
+2445 GKLIYGDTD
-2457 PDSPLIVKNKN
+2457 
-2468 GDIEYRTMEEL
+2468 
-2479 SNGDWKLTI
+2479 
-2488 TGKEISPSQDGLLV
+2488 
-2502 WSDVGFTPIK
+2502 
-2512 YVIRHA
+2512 
-2518 ITKPLIRVTTHVG
+2518 
-2531 SVECTLDHSLL
+2531 
-2542 WENGEVAK
+2542 
-2550 ASDVKIGSKLCISEM
+2550 
-2565 PLPIDT
+2565 
-2571 PETPIYPNNL
+2571 
-2581 TNEKIK
+2581 
-2587 EYIIP
+2587 
-2592 DVFLCD
+2592 
-2598 SGLSAELAFAW
+2598 
-2609 GLFYADGSCGKYG
+2609 
-2622 TPSGIKTSWAINNKD
+2622 
-2637 DTLLDRCLNIL
+2637 
-2648 NKHEQ
+2648 
-2653 DLNFIIIDTMKSSG
+2653 
-2667 VNKLVPR
+2667 
-2674 SKNTYGCIVPFVNK
+2674 
-2688 YRNMFYDQ
+2688 
-2696 RRSKRIPN
+2696 
-2704 IIFNSPFEIRQ
+2704 
-2715 SFFMGYYAGDGSKK
+2715 
-2729 DPAISCSNKGAIGS
+2729 
-2743 AGLFYLMKTI
+2743 
-2753 GYKVSVN
+2753 
-2760 VRKDKPNIYK
+2760 
-2770 LTGSTPKEKFRYCSN
+2770 
-2785 QVKKIEPTSILNSII
+2785 
-2800 PLEKPIDFIPQPE
+2800 
-2813 YIYDIETENHHFAAG
+2813 
-2828 VGQLVVH
+2828 
-2835 NSNYIVFPHLET
+2835 SNYIVFPHLET

-2854 ALHVATEMTK
+2854 ALHVATEVTK

-3094 DDVLNVLYNVDDG
+3094 DDVLNVIYNVDDG

-3136 DLIAHTVTFGK
+3136 DLIAPTVTFGK